1 MGHCQTAEVY
11 GITFHIHGRLSAVA
25 HCSPTAYTSSTC
37 KLPFW
42 KGRAEDSHHE
52 RMASSPCLI
61 ASWYIQDT
69 AATCFRIPN
78 SSSLALMRRRVD
90 KLTSD
95 KNTERRLFC
104 SNDVAYS
111 SGICRWPSG
120 VGASITFGRLCHHVV
135 LTHYSCQTPIK
146 SFKDKAEKQST
157 RTKRQRPKDLI
168 SSKLKIAS
176 EAKPDCRTSRSGGTR
191 LILRCALLHRVH
203 PELLAQ
209 RSEYCWLLAAGC

>member
-1 MGHCQTAEVY
+1 MSDRVMVHPRHCCNVFSNSPFIILGPDASGGRQIDKRQEY
-11 GITFHIHGRLSAVA
+11 GKKAV
-25 HCSPTAYTSSTC
+25 
-37 KLPFW
+37 L
-42 KGRAEDSHHE
+42 
-52 RMASSPCLI
+52 L
-61 ASWYIQDT
+61 
-69 AATCFRIPN
+69 
-78 SSSLALMRRRVD
+78 
-90 KLTSD
+90 
-95 KNTERRLFC
+95 
-104 SNDVAYS
+104 NDVAYS

-120 VGASITFGRLCHHVV
+120 VGASITFGRPCHHVV

-191 LILRCALLHRVH
+191 LILRCSLLHRVH